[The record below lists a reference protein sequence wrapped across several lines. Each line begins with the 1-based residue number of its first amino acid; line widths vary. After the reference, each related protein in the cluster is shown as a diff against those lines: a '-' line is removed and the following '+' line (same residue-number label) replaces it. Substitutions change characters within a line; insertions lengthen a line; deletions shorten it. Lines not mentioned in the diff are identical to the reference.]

1 MEKRRGS
8 PLSQEASLVVIPAV
22 RIKSQVGGH
31 GLVLF
36 IKLLPT
42 HLRRVDLQIKGT
54 LTLLEPIEDHLVV
67 ICAFWRPGARVG
79 DARVGGR
86 AGVWVGGGWVGAT
99 AGGRCVVQQMVQG
112 VSVPKV
118 LSKALKFHQVGLVE
132 L

>member
-8 PLSQEASLVVIPAV
+8 PLSQEASLVVIPAF

-42 HLRRVDLQIKGT
+42 HLRGVDIQIKDT
-54 LTLLEPIEDHLVV
+54 LTLLEPVKDLLVV
-67 ICAFWRPGARVG
+67 KFVSCRPGARVG

-86 AGVWVGGGWVGAT
+86 AGVWVGRVDGWVRPR
-99 AGGRCVVQQMVQG
+99 AGVGSCNKWFKVYPYRKSLAKLSNFIKS
-112 VSVPKV
+112 VS
-118 LSKALKFHQVGLVE
+118 
-132 L
+132 